1 MAMTLQDLLDT
12 AGVAERLGVSAELVR
27 YWRHAGQGPPGR
39 RIGHVWIYCADDVD
53 RWAREQGRAN
63 GDTGPSGPE

>member
-1 MAMTLQDLLDT
+1 MAMTLQDLLNT
-12 AGVAERLGVSAELVR
+12 AEVAERLGVSPELVR

-53 RWAREQGRAN
+53 AWAREQGRSN
-63 GDTGPSGPE
+63 GQTAQGGPE